1 MSDWH
6 TFTIKRAGRPPLKLL
21 HPSFTLSLSLSRLSL
36 SHALSLQSPLSVS
49 ILRYE
54 QVAAGFDHTVLLRS
68 NRTVVA
74 CGRNDYGQCN
84 LASAVPCALKGWW
97 DSSGQCDVPKLN
109 KGLTYTHVA
118 AGGAHTVLRK
128 SDGTVA
134 VCGLK
139 HPVLRKS
146 DGAVFAVLRPR
157 SCSVCGIAP
166 ALEDGLTYTH
176 AAAGF
181 LYTVLLQSD
190 GRVVAFGL
198 NDEGQCDVPALEGP
212 RHRRGH
218 EQIASK
224 ERRRHVGAAAR
235 PRGRAARESGRS
247 PPGTGSK

>member
-1 MSDWH
+1 M
-6 TFTIKRAGRPPLKLL
+6 KLL

-36 SHALSLQSPLSVS
+36 SHALSLQSPPSVS

-97 DSSGQCDVPKLN
+97 DSNDQCDGPKWN

-146 DGAVFAVLRPR
+146 DSVSSAPGSSTSSAVSLR
-157 SCSVCGIAP
+157 CK
-166 ALEDGLTYTH
+166 
-176 AAAGF
+176 F
-181 LYTVLLQSD
+181 
-190 GRVVAFGL
+190 
-198 NDEGQCDVPALEGP
+198 
-212 RHRRGH
+212 
-218 EQIASK
+218 
-224 ERRRHVGAAAR
+224 
-235 PRGRAARESGRS
+235 
-247 PPGTGSK
+247 